1 MKVIAKNEETRVELD
16 KAMGALF
23 SIFMT
28 NPSRLNQ
35 IAQLAQSDPKLFI
48 EEMEKRLYTREQI
61 QRNQAI
67 GSLVEKL
74 LKDILE
80 KEGFKVKVTGVG
92 SDFVIENDFVKDNME
107 TIFEVKK
114 EDRICLYIEVKTTSQ
129 DFVKMTLNQAHEAK
143 DKMDRYALC
152 VIQLN
157 SLKIS
162 EEIDEEYI
170 RKQAKFVM
178 NIGEKIR
185 DKVEKVENL
194 KAQQEA
200 ISEAGDIE
208 VEISEGPIRF
218 KINKTVWE
226 EGKTF
231 EQFLEFT
238 RGFKYE

>member
-48 EEMEKRLYTREQI
+48 EEMEKRLSIREQI

-129 DFVKMTLNQAHEAK
+129 DFVKMTLNQAREAK